1 MYFQNKKQS
10 LKIVHNAIEEEMKQE
25 DLEEF
30 LQDNLEAVAKASTHS
45 PSLVKCSIKMQYIL
59 FEPKFSNFDEGL
71 PKVKIK
77 WPKCGTLQDLEYWNK
92 MDKHWNMVMD
102 ISQDIGYT
110 VGTYY
115 VFDLNVLMDSH
126 IIPKYLVRDTSDSLN
141 FKQTRKLFD
150 PGIMS

>member
-1 MYFQNKKQS
+1 MN
-10 LKIVHNAIEEEMKQE
+10 QE
-25 DLEEF
+25 HFEEF
-30 LQDNLEAVAKASTHS
+30 LQENLEAVAIASTHS
-45 PSLVKCSIKMQYIL
+45 SYLVKCRIKMQFIL

-77 WPKCGTLQDLEYWNK
+77 RPKNGTLQELVYWNRMNK
-92 MDKHWNMVMD
+92 NWNMVMD

-126 IIPKYLVRDTSDSLN
+126 VIPKFLVRDIRDSLN